1 MERTDIAY
9 LINTT
14 PKYFYLLPLHLTLL
28 KRYTPALQWPIYL
41 ATEAPL
47 THPML
52 KYIQEQFPFLNF
64 LSLTDEQEGFLES
77 RATATALLPPS
88 IQYVFPI
95 QEDFLL
101 ERTPLWDSI
110 VQAVEL
116 LDTNDSV
123 QSLRFMPCPGPV
135 GKETFGGTSWR
146 ILSYPE
152 DTYLFTFQATLWR
165 REGYQDYMAALLQ
178 EIKKV
183 FGHPLTP
190 DQRVEI
196 QIRMNIAEVE
206 IGQKL
211 LVTQGG
217 LHLAWPRQG
226 AQPNAV
232 YLSPWP
238 YRPTAVVRGTLE
250 AWAEELAHREGVG
263 LGPSLR

>member
-1 MERTDIAY
+1 MQRTDIAY

-28 KRYTPALQWPIYL
+28 KRYAPTMCWPIYL
-41 ATEAPL
+41 ATEVPL
-47 THPML
+47 SNQMI
-52 KYIQEQFPFLNF
+52 KYIQEYFPNVTIIP
-64 LSLTDEQEGFLES
+64 LTQAQEGFLES
-77 RATATALLPPS
+77 RAAATSHLPS
-88 IQYVFPI
+88 TIKYVFPI

-101 ERTPLWDSI
+101 ERTPMWDS
-110 VQAVEL
+110 VAQAAEL

-135 GKETFGGTSWR
+135 GKETFGGTPWR

-152 DTYLFTFQATLWR
+152 DTYLFTFQSTLWR
-165 REGYQDYMAALLQ
+165 REAYQQYMDILLQ
-178 EIKKV
+178 EIQNA
-183 FGHPLTP
+183 FGSPLTS
-190 DQRVEI
+190 QQKGEI

-206 IGQKL
+206 FGQKL
-211 LVTQGG
+211 LVKQSG

-226 AQPNAV
+226 VQPNAV

-238 YRPTAVVRGTLE
+238 YRPTAVVRGKLE
-250 AWAEELAHREGVG
+250 AWAEELANREGVG